1 MCASDPPRRS
11 CLGFSLI
18 EVVVSIVVLSGGL
31 SLILLPMITATRGS
45 ADPIADKQSLA
56 VAESL
61 MDEILAKDFASP
73 GGGFTGAAT
82 QANRPLFDDVSDY
95 DGYSITGVQTVDGV
109 SVSGLSG
116 YSVSVTVTVAG
127 SPTIGIAT
135 AADVKIIAVSVSGP
149 GGQSAS
155 LTGYRANY

>member
-1 MCASDPPRRS
+1 MRAFERARVRQR
-11 CLGFSLI
+11 GFSLV

-45 ADPIADKQSLA
+45 ADPIVTKQSLA

-61 MDEILAKDFASP
+61 MDEILAKDFANPS
-73 GGGFTGAAT
+73 GGFTGAAT

-95 DGYSITGVQTVDGV
+95 NGYSQTGVQTLDGV
-109 SVSGLSG
+109 SISGLSA
-116 YSVSVTVTVAG
+116 YSVSVTVATAG

-135 AADVKIIAVSVSGP
+135 AADVKIISVSVSAP

>member
-1 MCASDPPRRS
+1 MRASEGRRRAH
-11 CLGFSLI
+11 LGFSLV

-45 ADPIADKQSLA
+45 GDPIVAKQSLA

-61 MDEILAKDFASP
+61 MDEILAKDFANPS
-73 GGGFTGAAT
+73 GGFTGAAT
-82 QANRPLFDDVSDY
+82 QANRPLFDDVSDF
-95 DGYSITGVQTVDGV
+95 DGYSITGVQTLDGV
-109 SVSGLSG
+109 SISGLSS
-116 YSVSVTVTVAG
+116 YSVSVSVVVA
-127 SPTIGIAT
+127 SSATIGIST
-135 AADVKIIAVSVSGP
+135 AADVKIVTVSVSGP

>member
-1 MCASDPPRRS
+1 MRGSDSRQRASR
-11 CLGFSLI
+11 GFSLV

-45 ADPIADKQSLA
+45 ADPIAAKQSLA

-61 MDEILAKDFASP
+61 MDEILSKDFANPS
-73 GGGFTGAAT
+73 GGFSGAAT

-95 DGYSITGVQTVDGV
+95 DGFSLTGVQTVDGIAV
-109 SVSGLSG
+109 SALSA
-116 YSVSVTVTVAG
+116 YTVSVTVAVATAA
-127 SPTIGIAT
+127 TIGIAT
-135 AADVKIIAVSVSGP
+135 VADVKIVTVSVGGP
-149 GGQSAS
+149 GQSAS